1 MSLLE
6 SFEKWGCSRVCQVGE
21 GRRGERGES
30 KRTCSLWTIPWWWR
44 QLTASRTER
53 MTVVASFWVDSTFA
67 RIRSKALRRC
77 QKRVVFY
84 ARLEALRDRRCWWG
98 GRLCP
103 DADFVSFWGW
113 RYNLVLTYCPINA
126 EKACERSGCWNIDWG
141 LRPREVVRKN
151 HWKVPHVTVAVLCKS
166 MQTREEV
173 EAPLDIKDVIHQISC
188 FLKTIVMN
196 ITLSSVG
203 RTSVLQKPS
212 RTLVWLGIKC
222 IPLQTNE

>member
-1 MSLLE
+1 MTLLE
-6 SFEKWGCSRVCQVGE
+6 SFEKWRCSRVCQVGE

-103 DADFVSFWGW
+103 DTDFVSFWGW

-151 HWKVPHVTVAVLCKS
+151 HCFMSQWLCYAKVCRLKEKKWRLPW
-166 MQTREEV
+166 
-173 EAPLDIKDVIHQISC
+173 ISKMW
-188 FLKTIVMN
+188 FIRYLA
-196 ITLSSVG
+196 SW
-203 RTSVLQKPS
+203 RQ
-212 RTLVWLGIKC
+212 
-222 IPLQTNE
+222 